1 MRVIKMI
8 NVDSG
13 CLWAA
18 LTGNNQSDNETDGE
32 SDFESIKMMTVDS
45 IISEALWMPLGDLKR

>member
-1 MRVIKMI
+1 MRVIKII

-32 SDFESIKMMTVDS
+32 SDFESDKNDD
-45 IISEALWMPLGDLKR
+45 G

>member
-1 MRVIKMI
+1 MIVMVRVILRVIKMI

-18 LTGNNQSDNETDGE
+18 ITGNNQSDNETDGE
-32 SDFESIKMMTVDS
+32 SDFESDKNDD
-45 IISEALWMPLGDLKR
+45 G